1 MCEKNHHLPHT
12 FHTAKSSHL
21 HERYPH
27 DLRSHIIGSAGF
39 GRQGLAQAVREGT
52 DVWSLCGKKKKKSS
66 TQPADGMFLNDT
78 MFFVQDLLPAGN
90 HCSFPGISFK
100 DKNKNISFG
109 EGDQKGDRCH
119 SPTDQTAYQR
129 RVSKRFLFG
138 KGVHMYIIY
147 IYILYI
153 YIHIY
158 MYII

>member
-1 MCEKNHHLPHT
+1 MPALVDRGWHRLFEKGQT
-12 FHTAKSSHL
+12 FEVFA
-21 HERYPH
+21 E
-27 DLRSHIIGSAGF
+27 
-39 GRQGLAQAVREGT
+39 
-52 DVWSLCGKKKKKSS
+52 KKKKSS

-147 IYILYI
+147 IYIFFILTVDLTVPQSLVI
-153 YIHIY
+153 THTF
-158 MYII
+158 